1 MPASPAGPVH
11 FPECPVQRWRP
22 LRSSPTKPNCEETAK
37 DGRRTSFGTKD
48 GDLMIQLT
56 RLSGAPFVLNAD
68 LIERVDR
75 TPDTVITLADGTKY
89 VAAEDIETVV
99 AAVRRHRAE
108 VIALSQILMVDLGEQ
123 EDMHLG
129 LASVTDLPTAA
140 AGREHGEA
148 R

>member
-1 MPASPAGPVH
+1 
-11 FPECPVQRWRP
+11 
-22 LRSSPTKPNCEETAK
+22 
-37 DGRRTSFGTKD
+37 
-48 GDLMIQLT
+48 MIQLT

-108 VIALSQILMVDLGEQ
+108 VIALSQILMVDMGEQ
-123 EDMHLG
+123 EHAHPS
-129 LASVTDLPTAA
+129 LASVTDLPTVAS
-140 AGREHGEA
+140 GREHGEV